1 MPPRSLKSIC
11 ASVALPAWLL
21 GHDPTRRIIC
31 ASYAH
36 ELSVKLAN
44 DFRLVVTSD
53 WYRRLFPHTRLDPLK
68 NTETEVVTTAR
79 GYRLATSVGGVL
91 TGRGADLI
99 VIDDPMKPQDA
110 LSDTKRQAV
119 QQWFDT
125 TLLSRLDDQ
134 ARGGILLVMQRLHVE
149 DLAGH
154 VLAKQGWAHLD
165 LPAIAEVAATIPLG
179 PGRVHHRR
187 AGEVLHPAR
196 DSLATL
202 ERIRREMGSHA
213 FSAQYQQDPLPLD
226 GELLRWSWFRT
237 YREPPERQAGDL
249 VTQSWDTA
257 SKAEEIHDWSACT
270 TWLRRG
276 ADHYLLDVWRGR
288 LDYPSLKRQVVSSA
302 RRWRA
307 DVVLIEDKGS
317 GTQLIQD
324 LRAEGVVRPI
334 AILPEGDKQTRFYT
348 QCAKIEAGHVL
359 LPEAAPWLDAFR
371 RELLQFPHGRHD
383 DQVDSVS
390 QYLAHSQRRYTFRL
404 DDVIIVPSPMA
415 EMWEREFGPTHQYW
429 GDAKEASMP

>member
-31 ASYAH
+31 ASYAQ

-53 WYRRLFPHTRLDPLK
+53 WYRRLFPHTRLDPQK

-134 ARGGILLVMQRLHVE
+134 ARGAILLVMQRLHVE

-154 VLAKQGWAHLD
+154 VLAKDGWAHLD
-165 LPAIAEVAATIPLG
+165 LPAIAEAAADIPIGTRTG
-179 PGRVHHRR
+179 P
-187 AGEVLHPAR
+187 PA
-196 DSLATL
+196 
-202 ERIRREMGSHA
+202 
-213 FSAQYQQDPLPLD
+213 
-226 GELLRWSWFRT
+226 
-237 YREPPERQAGDL
+237 
-249 VTQSWDTA
+249 
-257 SKAEEIHDWSACT
+257 AC
-270 TWLRRG
+270 RRG
-276 ADHYLLDVWRGR
+276 AAPGSRQLRHAGADPPRDGQLR
-288 LDYPSLKRQVVSSA
+288 LQCAVPAGSSA
-302 RRWRA
+302 AGRRVAPLVVVPHLPRA
-307 DVVLIEDKGS
+307 P
-317 GTQLIQD
+317 
-324 LRAEGVVRPI
+324 RAAGGRSRHAELGHRVQGRGDPRLVRLHHLAQARGGPLSPRRL
-334 AILPEGDKQTRFYT
+334 ARPARLPKPQ
-348 QCAKIEAGHVL
+348 AAG
-359 LPEAAPWLDAFR
+359 A
-371 RELLQFPHGRHD
+371 
-383 DQVDSVS
+383 
-390 QYLAHSQRRYTFRL
+390 
-404 DDVIIVPSPMA
+404 
-415 EMWEREFGPTHQYW
+415 
-429 GDAKEASMP
+429 